1 MSRRQKLRSAALFPT
16 RRAVNHCQMTQVVRE
31 PCRAR
36 VALDL
41 TAGGAATPVVSLG
54 PFHCDSPFGL
64 GQGCALWRS
73 CRRGWGGLGG
83 LGGGRLPRF
92 HWLVS
97 SWIFVSFFSEFF
109 SALSAHTFPWMRR
122 LSRPAA
128 HVAGILPCVREH
140 AACFQFISNLKVT
153 GRPASNRVLSTHTT
167 CRAR

>member
-1 MSRRQKLRSAALFPT
+1 MDWG
-16 RRAVNHCQMTQVVRE
+16 E
-31 PCRAR
+31 
-36 VALDL
+36 
-41 TAGGAATPVVSLG
+41 GASHDFIGSFHLG
-54 PFHCDSPFGL
+54 SSSP
-64 GQGCALWRS
+64 
-73 CRRGWGGLGG
+73 
-83 LGGGRLPRF
+83 
-92 HWLVS
+92 
-97 SWIFVSFFSEFF
+97 FFSEFF